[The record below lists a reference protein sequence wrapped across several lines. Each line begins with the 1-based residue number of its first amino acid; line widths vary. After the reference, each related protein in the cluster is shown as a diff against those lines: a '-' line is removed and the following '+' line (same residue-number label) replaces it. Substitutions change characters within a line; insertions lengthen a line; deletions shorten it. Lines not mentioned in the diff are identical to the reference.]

1 MMQNKKLKKTGSQR
15 QKKQHSMSGKWKSKG
30 KSIMDKQFKNNNSYE
45 FVVVKDNDKI
55 KEAHAKKDGKVF
67 LKAIHDKSTTIVKLR
82 STEKSLTLN
91 VEELE
96 VILQL
101 PKDLKK
107 HFKPSPP
114 RLEHHSEELPKIADS
129 QEK

>member
-1 MMQNKKLKKTGSQR
+1 MG
-15 QKKQHSMSGKWKSKG
+15 
-30 KSIMDKQFKNNNSYE
+30 KQFKNNNSYE
-45 FVVVKDNDKI
+45 FVVVKDNDKT

-67 LKAIHDKSTTIVKLR
+67 LKAIHDKSTTIVRIR

-107 HFKPSPP
+107 HFKPPTTKLD
-114 RLEHHSEELPKIADS
+114 RHREKLPKIADS